1 MGLFDRRAAA
11 APPPD
16 AERIEQFWH
25 WWTAAGA
32 TAVARALDTGRPHEM
47 VDEISTR
54 VAAISPDLAWEL
66 GPGDTSRHQL
76 IVTPGGDPTARATAR
91 RWVLRAPEP
100 DPTWAYRDSRQP
112 SAHPESAALE
122 IAGERLDV
130 ASAVAAVAVR
140 GAAVDLGVHH
150 PAYARLDEETQ
161 QVATF
166 LLLDTVLGEATVET
180 WVGAVTASAL
190 PPLDPVPLVKVRGV
204 VRDLAASFRDEDG
217 APRWAL
223 FTGESPDGRA
233 VMASTE
239 VPLRAAVAP
248 HLDTYVGLFLPFTD
262 QTEAGLPG
270 PSALTALRD
279 LEARVTTALGVDGKP
294 VAHQTSAG
302 VRVLHVYV
310 DGTTVSVDT
319 VRRVAREWTTGRA
332 DVHVQLD
339 PGWASVAHLRS

>member
-1 MGLFDRRAAA
+1 
-11 APPPD
+11 
-16 AERIEQFWH
+16 
-25 WWTAAGA
+25 
-32 TAVARALDTGRPHEM
+32 M
-47 VDEISTR
+47 VDEISSH

-100 DPTWAYRDSRQP
+100 DQTWAYRDSRQP
-112 SAHPESAALE
+112 ASDPGSAALE

-130 ASAVAAVAVR
+130 ASAVAAVAIR

-150 PAYARLDEETQ
+150 PAYARLDEQTQ

-190 PPLDPVPLVKVRGV
+190 RPLDPVPLVKIQSV
-204 VRDLAASFRDEDG
+204 VRDLAASLCDEDG

-223 FTGESPDGRA
+223 LCGESPDGHA
-233 VMASTE
+233 VMASAE

-262 QTEAGLPG
+262 QTAAGLPG

-279 LEARVTTALGVDGKP
+279 LEDRVTSSLGIDGKP

-310 DGTTVSVDT
+310 DGTTAGVDT
-319 VRRVAREWTTGRA
+319 VRRLAKQWTAGRA

-339 PGWASVAHLRS
+339 PGWASVAHLRG